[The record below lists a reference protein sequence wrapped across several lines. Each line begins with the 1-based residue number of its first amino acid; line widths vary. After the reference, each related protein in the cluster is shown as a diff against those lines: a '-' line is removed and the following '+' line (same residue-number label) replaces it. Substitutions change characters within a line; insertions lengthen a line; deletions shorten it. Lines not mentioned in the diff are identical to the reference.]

1 MATKVN
7 IKRSMASHRTYVNNA
22 IKRAEKFIADHP
34 NGLTNSHAHKT
45 AEEQIDEIKEY
56 LASMK
61 KKWTD
66 VFLPQLEVDDPDSLL
81 DVWDNT
87 VQDISN
93 QAKNTIDELGKGI
106 ETFLTSGAAAST
118 ASTTTNSR
126 KELKVNTTFKPQI
139 LPRSTNLEEFHTW
152 EKNFKGY
159 HEMNKAFLA
168 AATPDMRQL
177 FITSLLD
184 TKLQSA
190 LSNDKTITLGTP
202 LIANGTEESILSW
215 IKAYLPRHTPLF
227 VRRYEYAMCRQKPK
241 ESFEDYWDRKLIKA
255 KQKIFS

>member
-139 LPRSTNLEEFHTW
+139 LPRS
-152 EKNFKGY
+152 
-159 HEMNKAFLA
+159 LA
-168 AATPDMRQL
+168 V
-177 FITSLLD
+177 
-184 TKLQSA
+184 
-190 LSNDKTITLGTP
+190 G
-202 LIANGTEESILSW
+202 G
-215 IKAYLPRHTPLF
+215 
-227 VRRYEYAMCRQKPK
+227 
-241 ESFEDYWDRKLIKA
+241 
-255 KQKIFS
+255 